1 MSLHDFLKE
10 NVAEMSEREVVVSD
24 RFPPFR
30 IRALGADEDET
41 IRVSCTVRVPDG
53 CGGSFPECD
62 PNRYLSAIA
71 AASVVHPDLDD
82 ASLQN
87 SYGVLGRERLLLKM
101 LTKSEFDTLCAAI
114 TKEGFADLVEK
125 AKN

>member
-1 MSLHDFLKE
+1 MNLKDFFKE
-10 NVAEMSEREVVVSD
+10 NVAECSEREVEIST

-30 IRALGADEDET
+30 IRAIGADEDET
-41 IRVSCTVRVPDG
+41 LRTVCTVRVSDG

-62 PNRYLSAIA
+62 PNRYLSAVA

-82 ASLQN
+82 AELQN

-101 LTKSEFDTLCAAI
+101 LTKAEFDALCSAI
-114 TKEGFADLVEK
+114 TKEGFADLVDA